1 VATEEPD
8 GRLRLVPTAADAII
22 ADEPLSSEVAKI
34 IEQTLLGEALMEA
47 PIAAS
52 VFDGDRRYVAVNEAF
67 CMLTLY
73 TREELTSLKA
83 GTRLAPDKEAREA
96 VRIAVRDH
104 GAAGEANLRRKDGII
119 VRTAYWVIETKAA
132 LMPYYL
138 RFSWL
143 PERVPW
149 VIVSAPIG

>member
-1 VATEEPD
+1 MPSEIAK
-8 GRLRLVPTAADAII
+8 LV
-22 ADEPLSSEVAKI
+22 
-34 IEQTLLGEALMEA
+34 EQTLLGEALMEA

-52 VFDGDRRYVAVNEAF
+52 VFDSDRHYVAVNEAF
-67 CMLTLY
+67 CKLTLY

-96 VRIAVRDH
+96 VHNAVREH
-104 GAAGEANLRRKDGII
+104 GAVGEVNLRRKDGTI
-119 VRTAYWVIETKAA
+119 VRTAFWVIETTAA

-138 RFSWL
+138 RLSWL

-149 VIVSAPIG
+149 LVVRASSG